1 MNISA
6 TASRREY
13 EQRLHAVLR
22 HIDAHLAEPL
32 ELALLAEVANFSAFH
47 FHRLFAAWMGMT
59 LGDYVQR
66 RRIEI
71 AALRLAAQPKLS
83 VLTVA
88 LDVGFGSGE
97 AFARAFKKRLGLTP
111 SAWRERALQRRD
123 SNLDQVEGKLDQ
135 APVSLPFHND
145 GIDIEQGVAAM
156 NVAIREFPAVEVAY
170 LRYEGRYGPPL
181 GEFWRGQ
188 VMPWVAQLGLTGR
201 EMYGIGHDDPSV
213 ADPERCRYDACIA
226 LPDGFVGPGGMLR
239 TTLPGGRYACTSFF
253 GRPDTIG
260 ATWTAL
266 LRDWLPQSGWQL
278 DGRPCF
284 EHYPAD
290 ARHDPATGAFEC
302 AICVPVIPL

>member
-22 HIDAHLAEPL
+22 HIDEHLAEPL
-32 ELALLAEVANFSAFH
+32 ELAPLAEVANFSAYH
-47 FHRLFAAWMGMT
+47 FHRLFAAWMGVT

-71 AALRLAAQPKLS
+71 AAQRLAAQPKLG
-83 VLTVA
+83 VLEVA

-123 SNLDQVEGKLDQ
+123 SNLDQVDGSFDQ
-135 APVSLPFHND
+135 APPAPAFNNGSIANE
-145 GIDIEQGVAAM
+145 GANAM
-156 NVAIREFPAVEVAY
+156 EVTIREFPAVEVAY
-170 LRYEGRYGPPL
+170 LRYEGPYGPPL

-188 VMPWVAQLGLTGR
+188 VMPWLAQLGLMGR
-201 EMYGIGHDDPSV
+201 EMYGISHDDPDI
-213 ADPERCRYDACIA
+213 ADPERCRYDACVA
-226 LPDGFVGPGGMLR
+226 LPEGFVGPGGLLR
-239 TTLPGGRYACTSFF
+239 TTLPGGRYACAPFF
-253 GRPDTIG
+253 GRADTIG
-260 ATWTAL
+260 DTWTAL
-266 LRDWLPQSGWQL
+266 LRDWVPGSGWQL
-278 DGRPCF
+278 DARPCF
-284 EHYPAD
+284 EHYPVD

-302 AICVPVIPL
+302 SICVPVTPL

>member
-32 ELALLAEVANFSAFH
+32 ELAPLAEVANFSAYH
-47 FHRLFAAWMGMT
+47 FHRLFAAWMGVT

-71 AALRLAAQPKLS
+71 AAQRLAAQPRLA
-83 VLTVA
+83 VLEVA

-111 SAWRERALQRRD
+111 SAWRERALQRRN
-123 SNLDQVEGKLDQ
+123 SNLDQVDGSFDQ
-135 APVSLPFHND
+135 APPAPSFNNVSTANE
-145 GIDIEQGVAAM
+145 GAIAM
-156 NVAIREFPAVEVAY
+156 NVTIREFPAAEVAY

-188 VMPWVAQLGLTGR
+188 VMPWVAQLGLMGR

-213 ADPERCRYDACIA
+213 ADPERCRYDACVA

-239 TTLPGGRYACTSFF
+239 TTLPGGRYACTPFF
-253 GRPDTIG
+253 GRAETIG

-278 DGRPCF
+278 DARPCF

-290 ARHDPATGAFEC
+290 ARHEPATGAFEC
-302 AICVPVIPL
+302 AICVPVAPL